1 VGTGKFRPFTDSLK
15 TETQMIESAMFGTL
29 SRDAEVKTSK
39 AGKTY
44 LRINLR
50 VGDGDEAQFVNAMI
64 FDTTAIETAD
74 KLTKG
79 AGVYL
84 EGKLSVDEWTG
95 KDGAKRHGIS
105 IMSSHCR
112 LAQIGRN
119 KPKREKS
126 TSAASPYAPSGTDLD
141 DEIPF

>member
-1 VGTGKFRPFTDSLK
+1 
-15 TETQMIESAMFGTL
+15 MIEAAMFGAL

-39 AGKTY
+39 AGKQY

-50 VGDGDEAQFVNAMI
+50 VGDGDEAQFVNAMV
-64 FDTTAIETAD
+64 FDSAAIETAD

-79 AGVYL
+79 ARVYI
-84 EGKLSVDEWTG
+84 EGKLSIDEWTG
-95 KDGAKRHGIS
+95 KDGAKRHGVS
-105 IMSSHCR
+105 VMASHCR

-119 KPKREKS
+119 KPKRENP
-126 TSAASPYAPSGTDLD
+126 TAVAAPYTPNAFN